1 MIGLIYRASE
11 FSPRDN
17 VQKDA
22 VILEA
27 VGNQLQQ
34 RKQEVVYF
42 KEEDL
47 DEAARQ
53 MLSSCSICL
62 SMGRRDKTLSFLQS
76 LKQRGILVLNAP
88 NAVRVT
94 AQSRST
100 TLELLQVNGL
110 PVVPFWSYEP
120 SEDCLFQCEPEL
132 QALLPGWIKAMHLR
146 GVSEGDVR
154 RVNTPLEA
162 DSAVLQFAM
171 NGYNDLIITR
181 HEEGRL
187 QKLYVV
193 GDQIVNLPEDESV
206 AFAEL
211 ARNIRRTLNLDVW
224 GVDLILTEHGPI
236 IIDVN
241 DFPSFNACRDV
252 AAPLIADYVMQA
264 AEL

>member
-1 MIGLIYRASE
+1 
-11 FSPRDN
+11 
-17 VQKDA
+17 
-22 VILEA
+22 
-27 VGNQLQQ
+27 
-34 RKQEVVYF
+34 
-42 KEEDL
+42 
-47 DEAARQ
+47 
-53 MLSSCSICL
+53 
-62 SMGRRDKTLSFLQS
+62 
-76 LKQRGILVLNAP
+76 
-88 NAVRVT
+88 
-94 AQSRST
+94 
-100 TLELLQVNGL
+100 
-110 PVVPFWSYEP
+110 
-120 SEDCLFQCEPEL
+120 
-132 QALLPGWIKAMHLR
+132 MHLR

-162 DSAVLQFAM
+162 DTAVLQFAT
-171 NGYNDLIITR
+171 NGYSDLIVTR

-193 GDQIVNLPEDESV
+193 GDCIINLPEDESV

-211 ARNIRRTLNLDVW
+211 VRNIRRTLNLDVW